1 MKNKF
6 LIQIMNGL
14 FITICAVSLMCC
26 FSNKVLAEEKSDFND
41 GDFKYYI
48 LSDTTAELT
57 EYKGNDKE
65 VVVPDE
71 VKGYYITEIGD
82 RAFADNNTLESVKL
96 GKNIV
101 RIGNSAFARNYALQ
115 KVDNTKCTKI
125 ERVEYGAF
133 LETRVYENDV
143 EGGLVYVGNVCLG
156 RAEGNND
163 KYITIRQGTRVIA
176 DYAFNEDNRI
186 ETLELPE
193 SVQYIGL
200 SCFYNS
206 RKMYEVNIPYNM
218 KEIDVY
224 AFYNNRSLD
233 EITGNIQYVN
243 KNISPFVNTSF
254 YSKYLIKKTG
264 VSIITLIFAIVVL
277 CGGIEC
283 GKRLLSNCIYRN
295 ITKRREDR

>member
-6 LIQIMNGL
+6 LIQIMNGV
-14 FITICAVSLMCC
+14 FISICAVLLMCG
-26 FSNKVLAEEKSDFND
+26 FSNPVLAEEKSDFTD

-115 KVDNTKCTKI
+115 KVDITECTKI
-125 ERVEYGAF
+125 ERVDYGAF
-133 LETRVYENDV
+133 LETKVYENDV
-143 EGGLVYVGNVCLG
+143 EGGLAYVGNVCLG
-156 RAEGNND
+156 RAEDNSD
-163 KYITIRQGTRVIA
+163 KNIAIRSGTRVIA
-176 DYAFNEDNRI
+176 DYAFDEDNRI

-206 RKMYEVNIPYNM
+206 RKMYKVNIPYDM
-218 KEIDVY
+218 KEIDEF

-233 EITGNIQYVN
+233 EITENMQYVN
-243 KNISPFVNTSF
+243 KNISSFVNTSF
-254 YSKYLIKKTG
+254 YSKYLIKKIG
-264 VSIITLIFAIVVL
+264 VSIIILIFAMVVL
-277 CGGIEC
+277 CGGLEC
-283 GKRLLSNCIYRN
+283 GKRLLSNCICRN
-295 ITKRREDR
+295 ITRREDV